1 MGTEVQRT
9 RNIFA
14 KAGGLEG
21 LKAAIVQTA
30 IKIERQA
37 SANAAVK
44 TGTLRNSIMWSK
56 GWSSDSFGF
65 PRDGG
70 FSPAVGGGQSSK
82 IDAPNDD
89 LEALVGSNVEY
100 AIDQEFG
107 TRNKAAQ
114 PYLRP
119 AADAVRGSD
128 ASEIANKWGREA
140 MEREFKKR
148 QKKNG

>member
-30 IKIERQA
+30 IKIVGQA

-82 IDAPNDD
+82 IDAPDGI
-89 LEALVGSNVEY
+89 EAVVGSNVEY